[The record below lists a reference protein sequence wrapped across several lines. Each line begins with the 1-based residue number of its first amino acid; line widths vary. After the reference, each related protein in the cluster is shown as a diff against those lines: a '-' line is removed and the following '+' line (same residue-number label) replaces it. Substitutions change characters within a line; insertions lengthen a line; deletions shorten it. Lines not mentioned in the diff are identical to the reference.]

1 MKADLERIKLQHP
14 SMDDLEGVIQFMIEC
29 DTAEFGEADTD
40 ADDVA
45 DQWRETDLS
54 TDAWIARDGESR
66 LIGYALLSGESNNR
80 RYIDLYTHATR
91 SPEGMVAV
99 LLDRLVE
106 RFNEHALAGDSTD
119 GCLLT
124 AYANDDPIFDADA
137 LPQLVTTFAQAKRL
151 SDLQKPFIEARFARQ
166 GLTLLYMVPWPP
178 AGLYAQQP
186 VTSLE
191 QLRGSR
197 FRTYSPMTNRFAQLI
212 GAQPTL
218 VQSAELAQAFATGV
232 VQSQVTSAATGV
244 DTQAWD
250 YARIFI
256 PLGFTQTKNAVFVSR
271 RAFDALP
278 AELQQAIRAAADR
291 AETRGY
297 ELSEAATR
305 ETEATLAQRGMQ
317 VLQPSQQLLD
327 DVARV
332 GRTMADEWAQRAGP
346 DGQRLLEQYRAS

>member
-1 MKADLERIKLQHP
+1 MTLNRRTLLGAAGLAALAPVAASAQTRWQMATAYADGNLHTRNIRTFLQEVEQAANGRL
-14 SMDDLEGVIQFMIEC
+14 SIQLHSN
-29 DTAEFGEADTD
+29 G
-40 ADDVA
+40 
-45 DQWRETDLS
+45 
-54 TDAWIARDGESR
+54 
-66 LIGYALLSGESNNR
+66 ALLKMPEIKRGVQTGQVQAGE
-80 RYIDLYTHATR
+80 I
-91 SPEGMVAV
+91 
-99 LLDRLVE
+99 
-106 RFNEHALAGDSTD
+106 
-119 GCLLT
+119 LLT
-124 AYANDDPIFDADA
+124 AYANEDPIFDADA
-137 LPQLVTTFAQAKRL
+137 LPQLVTTFAQAKKL

-278 AELQQAIRAAADR
+278 AELQQAIRAAAAR

-327 DVARV
+327 DVAKV